1 MNEKHQEVTEAI
13 KRMMERSRRR
23 LRADMAKHDDAVRK
37 VERFRRS
44 LYMRD
49 QYAKSMDEL
58 AMWERRVQRDENELD
73 DLLLSFH
80 ITCEGVRDLDE
91 LEKLL
96 GEDRRVLEEGN
107 FEKLPEGMQPAT
119 MPIRAEDGCEI
130 RRPPYR
136 QRRSTGLKSEA
147 LRNLKIISLPERL

>member
-1 MNEKHQEVTEAI
+1 M
-13 KRMMERSRRR
+13 
-23 LRADMAKHDDAVRK
+23 
-37 VERFRRS
+37 
-44 LYMRD
+44 
-49 QYAKSMDEL
+49 
-58 AMWERRVQRDENELD
+58 QRDENELD